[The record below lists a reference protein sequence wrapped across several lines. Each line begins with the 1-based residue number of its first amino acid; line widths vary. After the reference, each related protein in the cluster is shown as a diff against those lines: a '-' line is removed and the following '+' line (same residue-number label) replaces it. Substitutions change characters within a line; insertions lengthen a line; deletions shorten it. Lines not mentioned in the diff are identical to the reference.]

1 MSVLLASLLLACG
14 RDEQPVVPGPGIWIE
29 QAHVQAGDPV
39 LLHVPS
45 GTELPALDTL
55 RVTQRSTGD
64 DGSAVYELRGQPG
77 SYVVDV
83 PGADGAAVRL
93 FFDIGVEGPSA
104 GPLED
109 LVPLEPP
116 APSRWPWVVAA
127 TAGVFAFA
135 AGLIWAARRLR
146 PPPTPPPPESADARA
161 RREWRRL
168 RERTDLRPEDLARE
182 LSDVYRRYLDDTRSW
197 PASART
203 TREIVDNLAGELT
216 ALELDRARRLL
227 GAMDL
232 VKFSDRGAQAA
243 VFEQLDADFSALVQP
258 ASAHTNRASDRGASG
273 GPSGGPSHPDERA

>member
-1 MSVLLASLLLACG
+1 VSALLTWLLVACG
-14 RDEQPVVPGPGIWIE
+14 QGALPTVTGPGTWIE
-29 QAHVQAGDPV
+29 QARVQAGEPV
-39 LLHVPS
+39 LLHVPT
-45 GTELPALDTL
+45 GTELPAMDTL

-64 DGSAVYELRGQPG
+64 DGSTVYELRGQPG

-93 FFDIGVEGPSA
+93 FFDIGVEGPTA

-116 APSRWPWVVAA
+116 APGRWPWVVAA
-127 TAGVFAFA
+127 VAGIAAFA
-135 AGLIWAARRLR
+135 ASLVWAARRLR
-146 PPPTPPPPESADARA
+146 PPPAPPPPESADARA

-168 RERTDLRPEDLARE
+168 RARTDLRPEDLARE
-182 LSDVYRRYLDDTRSW
+182 LSDVYRRYLDDTRPW

-243 VFEQLDADFSALVQP
+243 VFEQLDADFGTLVQP
-258 ASAHTNRASDRGASG
+258 ASARMIPAPERGASER
-273 GPSGGPSHPDERA
+273 PSPPDEHA